1 MTTKYRTKFIVRLA
15 LLAAF
20 GTSVPAR
27 ASEVEGHF
35 KRFPTTVTNDGAY
48 VLAWGLNQDPAGDV
62 ASKTEIQW
70 DGPENIDIGEADA
83 ADYLV
88 DVAAGK
94 IVATIPDFGYFDGK
108 NRYDLDVGWS
118 PDNRGGVAIYDGRYD
133 TEAIAWINPADH
145 KVSDVWPQ
153 IEKAIRRVV
162 AKKKGKW
169 LSEENLH
176 VLEPVFARPRKLIV
190 DASVGNFSSKT
201 NDLKEYSLRV
211 TFDVKGSLDAPQ
223 LELVGAKSTSNVD
236 DVNDK
241 LKTIG
246 IDVEAQLNDAY
257 RELTATLKPA
267 DREALN
273 QEQVKWLSMRDH
285 LTAAAKTDEEAIR
298 KEFTGDRILELREE
312 ALLNNAYRKLT
323 ATLKAA
329 DRETLNQEQL
339 KWLSTRDHLTAAA
352 KTDKEFIRGTFTL
365 RRIRELQARAGN
377 L

>member
-1 MTTKYRTKFIVRLA
+1 MKRSRVVIAIV
-15 LLAAF
+15 LLGASVVF
-20 GTSVPAR
+20 GQS
-27 ASEVEGHF
+27 HF

-48 VLAWGLNQDPAGDV
+48 VLAWGLNQDAAGDV
-62 ASKTEIQW
+62 ASKTEIPL
-70 DGPENIDIGEADA
+70 DGSENIDIGEADA

-94 IVATIPDFGYFDGK
+94 IVATIPNFGYFEGK
-108 NRYDLDVGWS
+108 NHYDLDVGWS

-153 IEKAIRRVV
+153 IVKAIRRVV

-211 TFDVKGSLDAPQ
+211 TFDVKGSLDAPR

-236 DVNDK
+236 DVNE
-241 LKTIG
+241 TVNV
-246 IDVEAQLNDAY
+246 IDVEAQLNNAC
-257 RELTATLKPA
+257 RELTATLKP
-267 DREALN
+267 
-273 QEQVKWLSMRDH
+273 V
-285 LTAAAKTDEEAIR
+285 
-298 KEFTGDRILELREE
+298 
-312 ALLNNAYRKLT
+312 
-323 ATLKAA
+323 

-352 KTDKEFIRGTFTL
+352 KTDEEAIRLQFTFDRILELREEAHLNKVYRKLTATLKPADRETLNQEQLKWLSTRDHLTAAGKTDKEFTRRKFTL